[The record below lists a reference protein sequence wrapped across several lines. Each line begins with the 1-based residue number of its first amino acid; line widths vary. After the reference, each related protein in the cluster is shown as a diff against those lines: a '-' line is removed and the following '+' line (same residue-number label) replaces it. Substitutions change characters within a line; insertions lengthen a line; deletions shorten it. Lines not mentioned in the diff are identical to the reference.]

1 MNVKD
6 AAREL
11 GVSISMIYK
20 LMGNK
25 ELAYVQVGRRKMPT
39 EDGVR
44 AYKEG
49 HTVEAEPEE
58 ERQPAKP
65 SKQFMHLFR

>member
-25 ELAYVQVGRRKMPT
+25 ELAYVQIGRRKMPT
-39 EDGVR
+39 ENGLR
-44 AYKEG
+44 EYKER
-49 HTVEAEPEE
+49 HTVEPKREE
-58 ERQPAKP
+58 VWQPLKP
-65 SKQFMHLFR
+65 SKEFMHLFR